1 MGSVAVGA
9 MVVGTSLLVVFA
21 LAMATLE
28 TQVEESLAQI
38 EASAEPLTQFTIEN
52 AQSDVTFTVDREQVN
67 AKATKGKWNGNEL
80 KLTPAE
86 AKSFT
91 VEVMQKYN

>member
-52 AQSDVTFTVDREQVN
+52 ANNVDGGSSLVYYQ
-67 AKATKGKWNGNEL
+67 
-80 KLTPAE
+80 
-86 AKSFT
+86 
-91 VEVMQKYN
+91 

>member
-1 MGSVAVGA
+1 MSFRYDVDGVSVQQK
-9 MVVGTSLLVVFA
+9 SPRRRP
-21 LAMATLE
+21 
-28 TQVEESLAQI
+28 
-38 EASAEPLTQFTIEN
+38 ASAWPINSPSRTPSL
-52 AQSDVTFTVDREQVN
+52 DVTFTVDREQVN

-80 KLTPAE
+80 KLTSAE